1 MIPSELQ
8 QSPGFLL
15 NQSARLISR
24 RLTEALEPLGLTLQ
38 NFGLL
43 RVISLQGPLT
53 QNQVAE
59 NYSMDRTTVTEL
71 VDGLEERGLVQ
82 RLKNPNDR
90 RSNQLFMTPQ
100 GRRVLTRAIRVVEK
114 SNRQFLSVLD
124 DSEWETVRA
133 SLLKLIENA
142 DSRGVGSN

>member
-1 MIPSELQ
+1 MIPSELK

-24 RLTEALEPLGLTLQ
+24 RLTEALEPIGLTLQ

-82 RLKNPNDR
+82 RLKNPTDR
-90 RSNQLFMTPQ
+90 RSNQLFVTPQ
-100 GRRVLTRAIRVVEK
+100 GRRLLSRAIRIVDK
-114 SNRQFLSVLD
+114 SNRQFLSVLT
-124 DSEWETVRA
+124 DSEWEIVRA
-133 SLLKLIENA
+133 SLVKLIESGTNT
-142 DSRGVGSN
+142 

>member
-124 DSEWETVRA
+124 ASEWATVRA

>member
-1 MIPSELQ
+1 
-8 QSPGFLL
+8 
-15 NQSARLISR
+15 
-24 RLTEALEPLGLTLQ
+24 
-38 NFGLL
+38 
-43 RVISLQGPLT
+43 
-53 QNQVAE
+53 
-59 NYSMDRTTVTEL
+59 MDRTTVTEL

-124 DSEWETVRA
+124 ASEWATVRA